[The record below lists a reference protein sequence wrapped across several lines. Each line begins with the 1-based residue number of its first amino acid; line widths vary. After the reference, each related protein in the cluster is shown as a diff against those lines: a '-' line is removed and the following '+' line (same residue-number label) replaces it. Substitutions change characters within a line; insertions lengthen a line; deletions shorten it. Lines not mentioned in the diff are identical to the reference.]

1 MSMTG
6 MECTPLVGYLLSMR
20 RLGQDRCS
28 VDGLARAI
36 NDPAFAKRE
45 SGVAEKIRLL
55 LDWA

>member
-1 MSMTG
+1 